1 MKTIMHSSHSK
12 VNYYL
17 LIFFWNILQFWRHF
31 MVENC
36 YHYFAFVND
45 FCNFKLMM
53 ISTIVKTS
61 ARKLDELKLKL
72 VSTWQCVSFFIDSKW
87 RVKGQTGGVKEQGDR
102 YLTHTRTHTRAHTH
116 TQEMN
121 CLMNE
126 FGVGF
131 AKYANYYDFL
141 KCVFL
146 FFFGG
151 GLKFTFSANI
161 CYK

>member
-1 MKTIMHSSHSK
+1 MT
-12 VNYYL
+12 
-17 LIFFWNILQFWRHF
+17 
-31 MVENC
+31 
-36 YHYFAFVND
+36 
-45 FCNFKLMM
+45 
-53 ISTIVKTS
+53 
-61 ARKLDELKLKL
+61 
-72 VSTWQCVSFFIDSKW
+72 
-87 RVKGQTGGVKEQGDR
+87 GQRSDRWGQRTGGS
-102 YLTHTRTHTRAHTH
+102 LPNTHTRTHTRARTH

-146 FFFGG
+146 FFGG